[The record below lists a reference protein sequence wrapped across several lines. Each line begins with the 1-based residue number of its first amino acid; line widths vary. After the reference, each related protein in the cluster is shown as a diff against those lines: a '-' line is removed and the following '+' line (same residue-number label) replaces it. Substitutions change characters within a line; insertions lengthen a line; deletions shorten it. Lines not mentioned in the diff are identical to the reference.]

1 MITINYSEIEDQLIL
16 PYQLLK
22 IAIFE
27 ETKHLFEELPNLI
40 EKWRIEAYQMT
51 QDEVRNQYPPNGMS
65 PSFKALYF
73 FLTEGLYFQK
83 HITKFMIKEAVLR
96 YWETMIITVSS
107 YLYNEFPEEVNPSLN
122 EKTIDQTIDQD
133 YLLTSMDNDYHMIRN
148 IVAKK
153 KEFKERGA
161 GQLAADLIDNKGNFR
176 GMAELRP
183 TQTTHITLK
192 EDQEDL
198 WMRLIDSA
206 YNALDEWT
214 ADVFDLITYLWL
226 VSPKNNEGYIEFH
239 SNDALRL
246 RQTQDSEENA
256 RELIIRERDRFNIMK
271 RVVALSSMWVSLS
284 DGKVITQEDKQ
295 YDFQDFKRMF
305 DIGALRV
312 AYDKNTGEAQGIY
325 ALQIKPTDILAPLI
339 NASSQMIGLLHIK
352 VFQYSHQ
359 TQKEHKR
366 LLRYID
372 RQWKMR
378 IRLKSKL
385 TQPFKIS
392 TLLKEMDI
400 PIRYNWSDKKDKLEN
415 VLDDFKTDGVI
426 KNWEYKERF
435 DETVVGKKGWYKNW
449 MNYSIIIHPTDN
461 LLEDYKKHV
470 ELPSPAIIDQT
481 ILEKMHQMSPENTL
495 LRTEEARFF
504 SSSKSVMKE
513 TASTVETANVI
524 KKTLM
529 TANHTHH
536 DQKEIFKTEQQAFD
550 FDVKEET
557 KLSPEVMDQMINHLN
572 MSIRQAAKEMG
583 IAHTTLS
590 RYLKKENKRQNNNND
605 QKMLNWLKD
614 KSKQTI

>member
-1 MITINYSEIEDQLIL
+1 
-16 PYQLLK
+16 
-22 IAIFE
+22 
-27 ETKHLFEELPNLI
+27 
-40 EKWRIEAYQMT
+40 
-51 QDEVRNQYPPNGMS
+51 DEVRNQYPPNGMS

-73 FLTEGLYFQK
+73 FLTEGLYFK
-83 HITKFMIKEAVLR
+83 KLITKYMIKEAVLR
-96 YWETMIITVSS
+96 YWETIITTISS
-107 YLYNEFPEEVNPSLN
+107 YLYNEFPEEVNLSLN
-122 EKTIDQTIDQD
+122 EITIDQTIEQN
-133 YLLTSMDNDYHMIRN
+133 YLFTSMDNDYHMIRN

-192 EDQEDL
+192 EDQENI
-198 WMRLIDSA
+198 WIRLVDSA

-226 VSPKNNEGYIEFH
+226 VSPKNTEGYIEFH
-239 SNDALRL
+239 SNDALQL
-246 RQTQDSEENA
+246 RQTQDSEENTK
-256 RELIIRERDRFNIMK
+256 ELIIRERDRFNIMK

-312 AYDKNTGEAQGIY
+312 AYDKNSGEAQGIY
-325 ALQIKPTDILAPLI
+325 ALQIKPTAILTPLI

-400 PIRYNWSDKKDKLEN
+400 PLRYNWSDKKDKLEN

-426 KNWEYKERF
+426 KNWLYKERF
-435 DETVVGKKGWYKNW
+435 DESVVGKKGWYKNW
-449 MNYSIIIHPTDN
+449 LNYSIIIYPTDN
-461 LLEDYKKHV
+461 LLEGYKKHL
-470 ELPSPAIIDQT
+470 ELPSPAIIDET
-481 ILEKMHQMSPENTL
+481 ILKKRHQISPENTL
-495 LRTEEARFF
+495 LRTEEARFV
-504 SSSKSVMKE
+504 SSSKSVIQE
-513 TASTVETANVI
+513 TASTIETANMI
-524 KKTLM
+524 EKTLM
-529 TANHTHH
+529 KGNYKIH
-536 DQKEIFKTEQQAFD
+536 DQTKTFKIAQQAFD
-550 FDVKEET
+550 FDEIQEI
-557 KLSPEVMDQMINHLN
+557 KLSSEAMDQMINQLN
-572 MSIRQAAKEMG
+572 MSIRQAAEEIG

-590 RYLKKENKRQNNNND
+590 RYLKKENKRQNNNNAE
-605 QKMLNWLKD
+605 KMLNWLKE
-614 KSKQTI
+614 KSKQPI

>member
-1 MITINYSEIEDQLIL
+1 MLITINYSEIEDQLIL

-27 ETKHLFEELPNLI
+27 ETKHLFEERSKIIN
-40 EKWRIEAYQMT
+40 KWHEEAYQMT
-51 QDEVRNQYPPNGMS
+51 EDEFRNQYPPNGMS

-83 HITKFMIKEAVLR
+83 NITKYMIREAVLR
-96 YWETMIITVSS
+96 YSEAINANISS
-107 YLYNEFPEEVNPSLN
+107 FLYNEFPEEVNHSLN
-122 EKTIDQTIDQD
+122 EKTIDQTMEQD
-133 YLLTSMDNDYHMIRN
+133 YLFTSMDNDYHMIRK

-153 KEFKERGA
+153 NEFKERGA

-183 TQTTHITLK
+183 TETTDFALQ

-198 WMRLIDSA
+198 WMKLIDSA

-214 ADVFDLITYLWL
+214 ADLFDLITYLWL

-246 RQTQDSEENA
+246 RQIQYSEENA
-256 RELIIRERDRFNIMK
+256 KELIIRERDRFNIMK

-284 DGKVITQEDKQ
+284 EGKIVTQKDKQ

-305 DIGALRV
+305 DIGAIRV
-312 AYDKNTGEAQGIY
+312 AYDKNSGEAQGIY
-325 ALQIKPTDILAPLI
+325 ALQIKPTSILTPLI

-352 VFQYSHQ
+352 IFQYSHQ

-378 IRLKSKL
+378 IRLKSKM
-385 TQPFKIS
+385 TQPFKIA
-392 TLLKEMDI
+392 TLLKEMDV

-426 KNWEYKERF
+426 KDWEYAESF
-435 DETVVGKKGWYKNW
+435 DESVVGKKGWYKDW
-449 MNYSIIIHPTDN
+449 VNYSIIIYPTDN
-461 LLEDYKKHV
+461 LLEGYKENV
-470 ELPSPAIIDQT
+470 DLSSQAILDQT
-481 ILEKMHQMSPENTL
+481 ILEKINKMSQNNIL
-495 LRTEEARFF
+495 LRTEVDKKVT
-504 SSSKSVMKE
+504 SNSDSTIKE
-513 TASTVETANVI
+513 SASTVEAN
-524 KKTLM
+524 KEQTKTL
-529 TANHTHH
+529 
-536 DQKEIFKTEQQAFD
+536 KIEQQAFNL
-550 FDVKEET
+550 DVKEDI
-557 KLSPEVMDQMINHLN
+557 KLSPESMKDMINRLN
-572 MSIRQAAKEMG
+572 MSIRKTAEEIG
-583 IAHTTLS
+583 ISHTTLS
-590 RYLKKENKRQNNNND
+590 RYLRKENKRQNNKND
-605 QKMLNWLKD
+605 EKMLKWLEENTK
-614 KSKQTI
+614 

>member
-1 MITINYSEIEDQLIL
+1 
-16 PYQLLK
+16 
-22 IAIFE
+22 
-27 ETKHLFEELPNLI
+27 
-40 EKWRIEAYQMT
+40 
-51 QDEVRNQYPPNGMS
+51 MS

-73 FLTEGLYFQK
+73 FLTEGLYFK
-83 HITKFMIKEAVLR
+83 KLITKYMIKEAVLR
-96 YWETMIITVSS
+96 YWETIITTISS
-107 YLYNEFPEEVNPSLN
+107 YLYNEFPEEVNLSLN
-122 EKTIDQTIDQD
+122 EITIDQTIEQN
-133 YLLTSMDNDYHMIRN
+133 YLFTSMDNDYHMIRN

-192 EDQEDL
+192 EDQENI
-198 WMRLIDSA
+198 WIRLVDSA

-226 VSPKNNEGYIEFH
+226 VSPKNTEGYIEFH
-239 SNDALRL
+239 SNDALQL
-246 RQTQDSEENA
+246 RQTQDSEENTK
-256 RELIIRERDRFNIMK
+256 ELIIRERDRFNIMK

-312 AYDKNTGEAQGIY
+312 AYDKNSGEAQGIY
-325 ALQIKPTDILAPLI
+325 ALQIKPTAILTPLI

-400 PIRYNWSDKKDKLEN
+400 PLRYNWSDKKDKLEN

-426 KNWEYKERF
+426 KNWLYKERF
-435 DETVVGKKGWYKNW
+435 DESVVGKKGWYKNW
-449 MNYSIIIHPTDN
+449 LNYSIIIYPTDN
-461 LLEDYKKHV
+461 LLEGYKKHL
-470 ELPSPAIIDQT
+470 ELPSPAIIDET
-481 ILEKMHQMSPENTL
+481 ILKKRHQISPENTL
-495 LRTEEARFF
+495 LRTEEARFV
-504 SSSKSVMKE
+504 SSSKSVIQE
-513 TASTVETANVI
+513 TASTIETANMI
-524 KKTLM
+524 EKTLM
-529 TANHTHH
+529 KGNYKIH
-536 DQKEIFKTEQQAFD
+536 DQTKTFKIAQQAFD
-550 FDVKEET
+550 FDEIQEI
-557 KLSPEVMDQMINHLN
+557 KLSSEAMDQMINQLN
-572 MSIRQAAKEMG
+572 MSIRQAAEEIG

-590 RYLKKENKRQNNNND
+590 RYLKKENKRQNNNNAE
-605 QKMLNWLKD
+605 KMLNWLKE
-614 KSKQTI
+614 KSKQPI

>member
-1 MITINYSEIEDQLIL
+1 MITTNYSEIEDQLIL

-27 ETKHLFEELPNLI
+27 ETKRLFEDRPSI
-40 EKWRIEAYQMT
+40 TEKWCKEAYQMT
-51 QDEVRNQYPPNGMS
+51 EDEVRNQYPPIGMS

-73 FLTEGLYFQK
+73 FLTESLYFQK
-83 HITKFMIKEAVLR
+83 HITKGMIKEAVLR
-96 YWETMIITVSS
+96 HSGIIHATLSS
-107 YLYNEFPEEVNPSLN
+107 FLYNEFLEEVNLSLN
-122 EKTIDQTIDQD
+122 EKTIDQTMEQD
-133 YLLTSMDNDYHMIRN
+133 YLYTSMDNDYHMIRN

-153 KEFKERGA
+153 KEFKKRGA

-183 TQTTHITLK
+183 TQTTRIALK

-198 WMRLIDSA
+198 WMKLVDSA
-206 YNALDEWT
+206 YNSLDEWT
-214 ADVFDLITYLWL
+214 ADLFDLITYLWL
-226 VSPKNNEGYIEFH
+226 VTSKNNEGYIEFH

-246 RQTQDSEENA
+246 RQILDSEKNA
-256 RELIIRERDRFNIMK
+256 KELVIRERDRFNIMK

-284 DGKVITQEDKQ
+284 EGKIITQEDKQ

-305 DIGALRV
+305 DIGAIRV

-325 ALQIKPTDILAPLI
+325 ALQIKPTALLTPLI
-339 NASSQMIGLLHIK
+339 SASSQMIGLLHLK

-415 VLDDFKTDGVI
+415 VLDDFKADGVI
-426 KNWEYKERF
+426 KDWEYKESF
-435 DETVVGKKGWYKNW
+435 DESVVGKKGWYKNW
-449 MNYSIIIHPTDN
+449 INYSIIIYPTDD
-461 LLEDYKKHV
+461 LLEGYKKNV
-470 ELPSPAIIDQT
+470 ELSSQAILDQT
-481 ILEKMHQMSPENTL
+481 ILEKIHPLSQGNTP
-495 LRTEEARFF
+495 LRTEEEKFS
-504 SSSKSVMKE
+504 SSSKSAIRE
-513 TASTVETANVI
+513 AASTVEAEVI
-524 KKTLM
+524 EKTP
-529 TANHTHH
+529 
-536 DQKEIFKTEQQAFD
+536 QKNYHKDNDRLGTGEFKQQAFD
-550 FDVKEET
+550 LDVKEEI
-557 KLSPEVMDQMINHLN
+557 KLSPESMSEMINHLN
-572 MSIRQAAKEMG
+572 MSIRQAAKEIG

-590 RYLKKENKRQNNNND
+590 RYLKKQNKRQNNKND
-605 QKMLNWLKD
+605 EKMLNWLKE
-614 KSKQTI
+614 KTLINV